1 MLVRL
6 GLAAALVLTL
16 TACAG
21 DDAAPKEPVDEAS
34 PVIPDSPGDGGETAE
49 KPAGAGQAGAAAEAG
64 AKPAAKV
71 EAVPAAPGERT
82 VATGALNVR
91 SGASMTSSV
100 VRVLKG
106 GERVKPVSCEKGWC
120 KLAEGEFVG
129 EKNLK

>member
-6 GLAAALVLTL
+6 GWTAALVMAL

-21 DDAAPKEPVDEAS
+21 DDAAPKEPVEEGTPA
-34 PVIPDSPGDGGETAE
+34 IPDTPGGEAAE
-49 KPAGAGQAGAAAEAG
+49 KPAGAGQAGEAK
-64 AKPAAKV
+64 APAAKA
-71 EAVPAAPGERT
+71 EAAPAAPGERT

-91 SGASMTSSV
+91 SAPGMSSNV

-106 GERVKPVSCEKGWC
+106 GERVKPISCEKGWC